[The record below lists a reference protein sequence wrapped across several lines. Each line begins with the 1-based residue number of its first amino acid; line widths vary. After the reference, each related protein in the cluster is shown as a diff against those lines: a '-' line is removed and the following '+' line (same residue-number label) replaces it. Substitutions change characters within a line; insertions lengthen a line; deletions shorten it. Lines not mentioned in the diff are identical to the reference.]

1 MNQLIDRMKILPL
14 FLLLGCVISASAQD
28 TVPAPVF
35 SPAESIYD
43 FGTIGETDGY
53 VEHTFKFKN
62 TGNAPLLISH
72 VQASC
77 GCTRPDWTQQPVEPG
92 KEGVIIITFN
102 PKGRFGNFHKNAT
115 VYTNEENGFKR
126 HKLTI
131 TGVVV
136 EKPSDPLVSY
146 VDTVGGVGITRKDLI
161 YKHLL
166 PSAPNRNIMHIKNY
180 HAETV
185 YFAWENVPEYILV
198 KSPDSLKAD
207 WPGEVSVSIDA
218 TKTTEKRGRIKDS
231 FKWIIRNGEGK
242 MLGSENITATVNYL
256 DDFSN
261 LSPLQNVNTPRLE
274 IKNPQLLFDN
284 VKGGFLGI
292 GGAASKDFILTN
304 AGKSDLTLHSVTSDD
319 PRVYLPELSGKII
332 KVGESLAVRATVKA
346 KELGAAVIDTDI
358 YVVCNDPKGPVRM
371 IKVSAQKAK

>member
-1 MNQLIDRMKILPL
+1 M
-14 FLLLGCVISASAQD
+14 
-28 TVPAPVF
+28 
-35 SPAESIYD
+35 ESTYD

-53 VEHTFKFKN
+53 AEHTFKFKN
-62 TGNAPLLISH
+62 TGNAPLLINR

-102 PKGRFGNFHKNAT
+102 PKGRLGNFHKNAT
-115 VYTNEENGFKR
+115 VYTNEENGYKR

-146 VDTVGGVGITRKDLI
+146 VDTVGGVGITQKNLI

-166 PSAPNRNIMHIKNY
+166 PSASNRHVLHIKNY
-180 HAETV
+180 HPETV
-185 YFAWENVPEYILV
+185 YFAWENVPDYILV
-198 KSPDSLKAD
+198 NSPDSLKAD

-218 TKTTEKRGRIKDS
+218 TRTTEKRGRIKDS
-231 FKWIIRNGEGK
+231 FKWIIRNREGK
-242 MLGSENITATVNYL
+242 ILGSENITATVNYL
-256 DDFSN
+256 DDFSK
-261 LSPLQNVNTPRLE
+261 LSPLQSVNTPRLE
-274 IKNPQLLFDN
+274 IKNPQLLFDK
-284 VKGGFLGI
+284 VKGGFLWF
-292 GGAASKDFILTN
+292 GGAASKEFILTN

-332 KVGESLAVRATVKA
+332 KTGESLAVRATVKA
-346 KELGAAVIDTDI
+346 KELGAAVMDTDI